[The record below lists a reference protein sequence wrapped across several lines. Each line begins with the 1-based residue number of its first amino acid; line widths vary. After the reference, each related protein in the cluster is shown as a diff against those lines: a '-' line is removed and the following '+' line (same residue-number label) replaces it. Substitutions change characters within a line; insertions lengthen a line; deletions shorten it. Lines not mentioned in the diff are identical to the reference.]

1 MEYHYDN
8 EEHKVRKRKDKFN
21 PNRSQVERAI
31 KKFLKNGGKIYKED
45 YMPDFH
51 EIVGRFESPSQK
63 NLMEL
68 I

>member
-1 MEYHYDN
+1 MEYNYDN
-8 EEHKVRKRKDKFN
+8 EVHKSRKRKQKFN
-21 PNRSQVERAI
+21 PNRSEVEKAVD
-31 KKFLKNGGKIYKED
+31 KFIKNGGKIDKED